1 MENLN
6 PEIFQ
11 AFQNKLKTGNRRG
24 VHLNAIP
31 GNSRYKF
38 DLARLSEIH
47 KSLPEHFII
56 NLLTQKNVNFKFSI
70 HDKIADEVSKTEA
83 KDNIYLFD
91 DEKEGAENNTTEVS
105 QVKDRTQK
113 ATLEKLSLSLENLI
127 FQNDVIQ
134 SEKGINSLGFGFPIL
149 IRKDMDGQIS
159 ASPVLI
165 WSVNIKPVNELNTWE
180 ISRTEDD
187 PIYVNEVLIN
197 HLQSDSGITMEQISE
212 EMLADGK
219 IDKPELLQ
227 ICQTLLSQLKIEQ
240 NLDFIL
246 NNYEEIPFIK
256 SKASYEEQLQNNGDA
271 MIIKSGVFSIFEVQK
286 QNIINDYESLKRE
299 FKPLE
304 NTIKPDFQSI
314 TSVET
319 DPSQQGIL
327 ESLKSQTK
335 ILIQGPPGTGKSQ
348 TLTAVLVNALENR
361 QKTIVVCEKQTA
373 LEVLYNALHKL
384 GLERYCIMIKD
395 SVSDRK
401 LVVDSVRNTIDPAD
415 FKKQGQPYSVQSLK
429 DQLTEILQHKI
440 TINSVHELLNS
451 DVFPGKNWT
460 EIVGDLLTF
469 QDTKENINVQDLQF
483 SFSEEEYKEI
493 EYVLEKGRELYQKY
507 QPFEESSFINP
518 EKFIRENFY
527 NSLQNLDNSFQNYE
541 EMWDEI
547 QSLII
552 DFKPVYEEKKKQDF
566 SHNLQK
572 LSSLINETE
581 VITSVLNQ
589 NSEDFHPE
597 ITNGFFYKFTALFS
611 SAKKK
616 KISNQKRLL
625 EISSSIK
632 QISLNEFFPSIE
644 LSDHLWN
651 NKNEILNY
659 RQKIQ
664 NLQSEFSSQLEQ
676 QFNAIDF
683 LNIFDAVISG
693 KETEIIAQRIQQLK
707 KNISNDHWVN
717 DLNFG
722 NTYQHFDEYLISIL
736 DRYKSYRNH
745 PENPLLAEYN
755 WFYFYQPLNIFQKKL
770 LEKLHSVDN
779 WKSSFYSAYFPLLLN
794 KYSDSKLNFNEKNY
808 EEISKQIK
816 QYGSSQQNFIQY
828 FWNDAQQNAVKRF
841 EQMNKDITV
850 ANLYNKRSSINHKR
864 LTLRQIVQKDI
875 DLFTDFFPIILTTPD
890 ACSNLFQGKN
900 FYFDHVVF
908 DEASQLKLEDN
919 LPAMLKGKN
928 IIIAG
933 DEHQMPPSNY
943 FSKVFDGVIED
954 EDEIESENDVI
965 TYKNSLL
972 NIESLLDFA
981 TESQFEKNH
990 LDFHYRSKHP
1000 YLIDFSN
1007 HAFYNSRLKPLPT
1020 KSEIK
1025 PIEFFQVD
1033 GVFDDHTN
1041 KEEAEKVLEILQTIQ
1056 PLKDGN
1062 YPSVGIAT
1070 FNISQ
1075 RNYIK
1080 RKIVQE
1086 TNLPGNEIFKEKI
1099 QGLEAA
1105 GLFIKNLENIQGD
1118 ERDIIIMS
1126 TTYGRKAGGKFI
1138 QSFGPINHTKGYKLL
1153 NVIITRAKEKIYVCN
1168 SIPEEIFSNY
1178 KEALA
1183 QEGSN
1188 NRKAVLYAY
1197 LAYCKAV
1204 SDKNENQRI
1213 EILNALDQFGYTGY
1227 SGKNTNSNVFI
1238 DVIYNRLQKDF
1249 PHFKMLK
1256 SHHFGGYEFDILIE
1270 KENGKPVIVEAMSK
1284 EKYSGNLGYL
1294 EDVHKEKVVRNT
1306 GFEYVRIWSQN
1317 CWQNLDAEIQKIHKK
1332 IS

>member
-1 MENLN
+1 MQNLN

-31 GNSRYKF
+31 GSSRYKF

-47 KSLPEHFII
+47 KSLPERFII
-56 NLLTQKNVNFKFSI
+56 DLLTQKNVNFKFSI
-70 HDKIADEVSKTEA
+70 HDKILDQQSDTSA
-83 KDNIYLFD
+83 KDSIYLFN
-91 DEKEGAENNTTEVS
+91 DEKEEEPEKNTEKSVP
-105 QVKDRTQK
+105 KDKIREI
-113 ATLEKLSLSLENLI
+113 ALEKLSTSLENLI

-149 IRKDMDGQIS
+149 IRKDMDGQVS
-159 ASPVLI
+159 ASPILI
-165 WSVNIKPVNELNTWE
+165 WSVTIKPVNELNTWE

-197 HLQSDSGITMEQISE
+197 HLQSDSGITLEQIPE

-219 IDKPELLQ
+219 IDKPELLK
-227 ICQTLLSQLKIEQ
+227 ICQTLLDQLKISQ

-246 NNYEEIPFIK
+246 NNYEEIPAIK
-256 SKASYEEQLQNNGDA
+256 PKASYEDQLQNKGDA
-271 MIIKSGVFSIFEVQK
+271 IITKSGVFSIFEVQK
-286 QNIINDYESLKRE
+286 QNIINDYESLKTE

-304 NTIKPDFQSI
+304 NYVKEGFQSI
-314 TSVET
+314 TSIET

-348 TLTAVLVNALENR
+348 TLTAVLVNALENK

-395 SVSDRK
+395 SASDRRQ
-401 LVVDSVRNTIDPAD
+401 VVDSVRNTIDPAD
-415 FKKQGQPYSVQSLK
+415 FKKPGQPYSVQSLQ
-429 DQLTEILQHKI
+429 DQLTEILNHKT
-440 TINSVHELLNS
+440 TINTIHEILNS
-451 DVFPGKNWT
+451 DLFQGKNWT
-460 EIVGDLLTF
+460 EIVGNLLEF
-469 QDTKENINVQDLQF
+469 RDSKENISLQDIRF
-483 SFSEEEYKEI
+483 SFSEDEAKEI
-493 EYVLEKGRELYQKY
+493 ENVLENGKNLYQEF
-507 QPFEESSFINP
+507 QHFEKSSFINP
-518 EKFIRENFY
+518 EKLISENFH
-527 NSLQNLDNSFQNYE
+527 NSLQNLDTSFQNYE
-541 EMWDEI
+541 KMWDEI
-547 QSLII
+547 QGLIV
-552 DFKPVYEEKKKQDF
+552 DFKPVYEEKIKQDF
-566 SHNLQK
+566 SQNFQK

-581 VITSVLNQ
+581 VITSVLSQ
-589 NSEDFHPE
+589 NSEEFHPE

-611 SAKKK
+611 SSKKK
-616 KISNQKRLL
+616 KIGNQKRLL

-632 QISLNEFFPSIE
+632 QISLSEFFPSIE
-644 LSDHLWN
+644 LSDNLWN

-664 NLQSEFSSQLEQ
+664 NIQSEFSSKLEE
-676 QFNAIDF
+676 QFNTIDF
-683 LNIFDAVISG
+683 LNVFDSSVSG
-693 KETEIIAQRIQQLK
+693 KESEIIVQRIQQLK
-707 KNISNDHWVN
+707 KNISNDQWIK
-717 DLNFG
+717 DLTFG
-722 NTYQHFDEYLISIL
+722 NTYQTFDQFLISLL
-736 DRYKSYRNH
+736 DQYRSYRTH

-755 WFYFYQPLNIFQKKL
+755 WFSFYQPLNIFQRKL
-770 LEKLHSVDN
+770 LEKLYPVNN
-779 WKSSFYSAYFPLLLN
+779 WRSSFYSAYFPLLLTH
-794 KYSDSKLNFNEKNY
+794 YSDPKLNFNEKNY
-808 EEISKQIK
+808 EEIIKQIK
-816 QYGSSQQNFIQY
+816 QYGFSQKNFIQY
-828 FWNDAQQNAVKRF
+828 FWNDSQQNAVKQF
-841 EQMNKDITV
+841 EQTNKDITV

-864 LTLRQIVQKDI
+864 LTLRQIVQRDT
-875 DLFTDFFPIILTTPD
+875 DLFTNFFPIILTTPD
-890 ACSNLFQGKN
+890 VCSNLFQGKN
-900 FYFDHVVF
+900 FYFDNVVF

-933 DEHQMPPSNY
+933 DEHQMPPSSY
-943 FSKVFDGVIED
+943 FSKVFDGIIED
-954 EDEIESENDVI
+954 EDDIEPENDVI

-1020 KSEIK
+1020 TSETQ

-1033 GVFDDHTN
+1033 GIFDDHTN
-1041 KEEAEKVLEILQTIQ
+1041 KEEAEKVLEILKNIQ

-1075 RNYIK
+1075 RNFIK
-1080 RKIVQE
+1080 RKIVQQ
-1086 TNLPGNEIFKEKI
+1086 TNLPRNEIFKEKI

-1105 GLFIKNLENIQGD
+1105 GLFIKNLGNIQGD
-1118 ERDIIIMS
+1118 ERDIIIVS
-1126 TTYGRKAGGKFI
+1126 TTYGRKSGGKFI

-1178 KEALA
+1178 KEALE

-1204 SDKNENQRI
+1204 SDKNDNQRT
-1213 EILNALDQFGYTGY
+1213 EILNTLDQFGHVNR
-1227 SGKNTNSNVFI
+1227 SAENKDSNIFI
-1238 DVIYNRLQKDF
+1238 DGIYNRLQQNY
-1249 PHFKMLK
+1249 PNVKMSK
-1256 SHHFGGYEFDILIE
+1256 NHHFGGYEFDILIE
-1270 KENGKPVIVEAMSK
+1270 KNDGGQIVVETMSK

-1294 EDVHKEKVVRNT
+1294 EDLHKEKIVRNA
-1306 GFEYVRIWSQN
+1306 GLEYIRIWSQN
-1317 CWQNLDAEIQKIHKK
+1317 CWQNLDAELQKINKK